1 MKIRVKYLMWL
12 RDKIG
17 VESEEYVFDREITL
31 RELIN
36 LLKNKHVNLEKFLDR
51 GFNVEDSIIIIVN
64 GKSINQNLDYVL
76 NNNDEVVLLPPVSG
90 G

>member
-1 MKIRVKYLMWL
+1 MWL

-76 NNNDEVVLLPPVSG
+76 NNNDEVVFLPPVSG

>member
-1 MKIRVKYLMWL
+1 MWL